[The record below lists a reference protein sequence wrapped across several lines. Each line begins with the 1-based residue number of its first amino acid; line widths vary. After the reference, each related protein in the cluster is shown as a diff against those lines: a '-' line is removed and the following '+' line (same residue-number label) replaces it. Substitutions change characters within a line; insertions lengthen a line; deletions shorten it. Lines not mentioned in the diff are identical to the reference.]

1 MGMAISSRI
10 PRVALVT
17 GGARRLGRAIVEMLA
32 REGFYVAI
40 HYRHSGGEAYRLLEA
55 LGGKG
60 CIVQADLAQEE
71 ALLPLMEKVRSR
83 LGPIG
88 VLINNASMFRRD
100 EFGEVTRQSWDQHM
114 EPNLRAPFVLSQEM
128 AKRLPEDAE
137 GLILHMLDQRVWNL
151 TQHFVS
157 YTVSRSALWSL
168 TQSMALG
175 FAPRIRV
182 NAIGPGPVL
191 PAEGQADEHFARMCH
206 ETPLRHGA
214 SPEEVAQ
221 TAHFLL
227 AMPSI
232 TGQMIALDGGQ
243 HLHWSPPLKG

>member
-40 HYRHSGGEAYRLLEA
+40 HYRHSGGEAHRLLEA

-88 VLINNASMFRRD
+88 VLVNNASMFRRD

-191 PAEGQADEHFARMCH
+191 PAEGQADEHFERMCH
-206 ETPLRHGA
+206 ETPLRHGS

-227 AMPSI
+227 AAPSI

-243 HLHWSPPLKG
+243 HLHWSPPR